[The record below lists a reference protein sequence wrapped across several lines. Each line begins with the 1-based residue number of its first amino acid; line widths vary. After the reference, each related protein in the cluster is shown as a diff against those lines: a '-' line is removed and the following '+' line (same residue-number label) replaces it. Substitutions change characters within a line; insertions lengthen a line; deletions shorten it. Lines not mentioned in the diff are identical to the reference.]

1 MKGSALT
8 AAVIEELGAAFMG
21 ALRDAGPALAAADF
35 DGVEQQVQAL
45 ARRVMGRVVEA
56 ALAERAAT
64 LPAEA
69 PCCAHCGQPQRLV
82 GKTRTR
88 ELHGLVGDYVLRRAY
103 YYCDHC
109 KQGQAPFDVQV

>member
-1 MKGSALT
+1 M
-8 AAVIEELGAAFMG
+8 
-21 ALRDAGPALAAADF
+21 
-35 DGVEQQVQAL
+35 
-45 ARRVMGRVVEA
+45 EA

-88 ELHGLVGDYVLRRAY
+88 ELHGLVGDYVLRREISSPNVWHPVALL
-103 YYCDHC
+103 
-109 KQGQAPFDVQV
+109 PFASLRVPPGDANLIRISIIDFPSGR